1 MTSSSSSGARMGR
14 EISRRSLFRLGGVV
28 GAGLALG
35 PALSACAGP
44 TGTPGPGTMTM
55 ALNRS
60 LVSLDNKLNQFDA
73 AVTVQR
79 AVRQGLTRIGAD
91 LTPELVL
98 AESFE
103 LTGDTEWTVQLR
115 DGVVYSDGT
124 PVTPQDVATA
134 LEMYQGVNGSFLA
147 SFFREWPTV
156 EVLDERRF
164 TMNTELP
171 EPNLDFLMA
180 NILITPAAANLPEE
194 LQSGV
199 GSGPYVVT
207 DSNRGTGDY
216 TLRRNEAYW
225 GPPAAIET
233 VQVRFVPEESSR
245 VVSMR
250 SGEVDVIDTIS
261 PDSADQLA
269 GVRDV
274 TIERTDGLRISQLF
288 YNFRKP
294 ADHPLA
300 NVRVRQALS
309 MGIDGRALVDDV
321 LVGSVTAATGVVP
334 QGLSGGSGG
343 HEYSFDPRGARQL
356 LESEGVTDLELTMIW
371 ETGEFANDTSV
382 MEAVVQM
389 MGDIGVRTRLVQ
401 FQPGGDI
408 SLWRQ
413 GRGGDWD
420 VLGNGFASP
429 TGLAL
434 TMLQGMYGGTA
445 EREATRDT
453 YHGYVFPEIQQVIT
467 AAGTEVDPTRRQSLL
482 AEAQDAVWETWPC
495 MWAFVPNAVLARRD
509 RVSDLVLKP
518 SNSFELSSTKLA
530 ARA

>member
-1 MTSSSSSGARMGR
+1 MTPPGR
-14 EISRRSLFRLGGVV
+14 GPELSRRSLLRLGAVL
-28 GAGLALG
+28 GAGAAFG
-35 PALSACAGP
+35 PALAACAGP
-44 TGTPGPGTMTM
+44 TGAPGPGAMTM

-79 AVRQGLTRIGAD
+79 AVRQGLTQIGAD

-103 LTGDTEWTVQLR
+103 LTSDTQWTVRLR
-115 DGVVYSDGT
+115 EGVRYSDGR
-124 PVTPQDVATA
+124 PVVPQDVATA
-134 LEMYQGVNGSFLA
+134 LEMYRGVSGSFLA

-156 EVLDERRF
+156 QVMDERTFTMETEKPEPVLDY
-164 TMNTELP
+164 
-171 EPNLDFLMA
+171 LMA
-180 NILITPAAANLPEE
+180 NILITPAADNLPEE
-194 LQSGV
+194 LQTGV

-207 DSNRGTGDY
+207 SANRGTGDY
-216 TLRRNEAYW
+216 TLARNPDYW
-225 GPPAAIET
+225 GPRASIET
-233 VQVRFVPEESSR
+233 VRVRFVPEESSR

-261 PDSADQLA
+261 PDSADQLD
-269 GVRDV
+269 GVPDV
-274 TIERTDGLRISQLF
+274 TIERAAGTRISQLF

-300 NVRVRQALS
+300 DVRVREALS
-309 MGIDGRALVDDV
+309 YAINGKALVDDV
-321 LVGSVTAATGVVP
+321 LVGSVKQATGVVP
-334 QGLSGGSGG
+334 AELAGGTGN
-343 HEYSFDPRGARQL
+343 HAYSFDPRKAKQMLAASGI
-356 LESEGVTDLELTMIW
+356 ETGDLELTMIW
-371 ETGEFANDTSV
+371 ETGEFANDTAV

-389 MGDIGVRTRLVQ
+389 LGDVGVRSRLKQ

-413 GRGGDWD
+413 GRTGDWD

-445 EREATRDT
+445 EKEATRDT
-453 YHGYVFPEIQQVIT
+453 YHGYVFPDVQQVIS
-467 AAGTEVDPTRRQSLL
+467 AAGTEVDPTRRQQLL
-482 AEAQDAVWETWPC
+482 DQAQDAVWDTWPC
-495 MWAFVPNAVLARRD
+495 MWAFVPNAVLARRN
-509 RVSDLVLKP
+509 RVANLALKP
-518 SNSFELSSTKLA
+518 TNSFELASTKL
-530 ARA
+530 RAV

>member
-1 MTSSSSSGARMGR
+1 MTEPLFRR
-14 EISRRSLFRLGGVV
+14 EFSRRSLFRLGGAL

-44 TGTPGPGTMTM
+44 TGAPGAGAMTM

-79 AVRQGLTRIGAD
+79 GVRQGLTSIGAD
-91 LTPELVL
+91 LTPQLVL
-98 AESFE
+98 AESFQ
-103 LTGDTEWTVQLR
+103 LTSDTQWTVRLR
-115 DGVVYSDGT
+115 EGVRYSDGR

-134 LEMYQGVNGSFLA
+134 LEMYRGVNGSFLA

-156 EVLDERRF
+156 DVLDERTF
-164 TMNTELP
+164 TMNTEKP
-171 EPNLDFLMA
+171 EPVLDYLMA
-180 NILITPAAANLPEE
+180 NILITPAADNRPEE
-194 LQSGV
+194 LQGGV

-207 DSNRGTGDY
+207 ASNRGTGDY
-216 TLRRNEAYW
+216 TLTRNDDYW
-225 GPPAAIET
+225 GQRANIET
-233 VQVRFVPEESSR
+233 VRVRFVPEESSR

-269 GVRDV
+269 GLPDV
-274 TIERTDGLRISQLF
+274 TIERSAGLRISQLF

-300 NVRVRQALS
+300 DVRVREALS
-309 MGIDGRALVDDV
+309 YAIDGRALVKDV
-321 LVGSVTAATGVVP
+321 LLGSVTQATGVVP
-334 QGLSGGSGG
+334 ADLAGATAT
-343 HEYSFDPRGARQL
+343 HDYSFDPRKASQML
-356 LESEGVTDLELTMIW
+356 AAAGVQNGDLELTLIW
-371 ETGEFANDTSV
+371 ETGEFANDTQV

-389 MGDIGVRTRLVQ
+389 LGDVGVRARLKQ

-413 GRGGDWD
+413 GRAGDWD

-434 TMLQGMYGGTA
+434 TMLKGMYGGTA
-445 EREATRDT
+445 EKEATRDT
-453 YHGYVFPEIQQVIT
+453 YHGYVFPDVQRVID
-467 AAGTEVDPTRRQSLL
+467 AAGTEVDPTRRQQLL
-482 AEAQDAVWETWPC
+482 GQAQDAVWATWPC
-495 MWAFVPNAVLARRD
+495 MWAFVPNAVLARRN
-509 RVSDLVLKP
+509 RVTGLALKP
-518 SNSFELSSTKLA
+518 TNSFDLASTRLA
-530 ARA
+530 V